1 MGTHTL
7 RACAVGGVGH
17 LYTSLTGGKLNHFFG
32 CSLWQ
37 GDAKCQLEAFEVQ
50 CLVQPVTEAFLASP
64 KQRKYPLRGIFSFS
78 FHSSYR
84 DVLSTHLEKKNRLA
98 NFSSIW

>member
-1 MGTHTL
+1 MGTRTL

-37 GDAKCQLEAFEVQ
+37 GEAKCQLEAFEVQ
-50 CLVQPVTEAFLASP
+50 CLVQPVTEAFLASQ

-78 FHSSYR
+78 
-84 DVLSTHLEKKNRLA
+84 LSIQATGMFFQLIWKKKIDL
-98 NFSSIW
+98 